1 MTGIRLPGTWRWGL
15 LTGLLMALVV
25 GPRPA
30 RSEHPSAKVKAESD
44 NEKLGPLI
52 EGLGTHEHQIA
63 TDKPLAQKYF
73 DQGLRLIF
81 AFNHDEAIRAFRS
94 AAKVDPNAA
103 MAQWGIALALGPNYN
118 LAADPERSKAAY
130 EASRL
135 AQKLAAKTSPREAAY
150 ADALAQR
157 YAESPDAERKPLDQ
171 AYADAMRKLAAQYP
185 DNLDA
190 AVLFAEALMDVRP
203 WDLWTH
209 DGQAQPGTDE
219 IVATLERVL
228 GKAPNHP
235 GANHF
240 YIHAVEASPA
250 PERGLAAAD
259 RLGGLMPAAGHMI
272 HMPAHIYLR
281 LGRYEDA
288 AECNRRA
295 IKADRQY
302 IEKYRPE
309 GVYPMMYY
317 PHNIHFLWFAAMMEG
332 RSGEANTS
340 AAEVTK
346 MIPDEMVREMP
357 MIEAF
362 VPTRLYALA
371 RFGKWDEVL
380 ASPRPP
386 ADFTYADGMWRYAR
400 GLALAAQTKLDGAEI
415 ERQALA
421 EVLKATPEDKM
432 AMRHSAAG
440 LLTIAEKHLSAAIDA
455 QRGQNARAIETLTA
469 AIALEDAL
477 QYDEPPA
484 WYFPLRQALG
494 AALLDAKRPLD
505 AEAAYREE
513 LKRHPVNGWSLNG
526 LARALQAQ
534 NRAAEAAEVRQRLAK
549 AWAMADFKLD

>member
-1 MTGIRLPGTWRWGL
+1 MV
-15 LTGLLMALVV
+15 LVV

-209 DGQAQPGTDE
+209 DGHRRDRRHARARARQGPQPSRRQPFLYPRRRSVAGARAGTGRGRPSGWID
-219 IVATLERVL
+219 A
-228 GKAPNHP
+228 GG
-235 GANHF
+235 GAHDP
-240 YIHAVEASPA
+240 HA
-250 PERGLAAAD
+250 GTHL
-259 RLGGLMPAAGHMI
+259 PAAG
-272 HMPAHIYLR
+272 
-281 LGRYEDA
+281 
-288 AECNRRA
+288 
-295 IKADRQY
+295 
-302 IEKYRPE
+302 
-309 GVYPMMYY
+309 
-317 PHNIHFLWFAAMMEG
+317 
-332 RSGEANTS
+332 
-340 AAEVTK
+340 
-346 MIPDEMVREMP
+346 
-357 MIEAF
+357 
-362 VPTRLYALA
+362 AL
-371 RFGKWDEVL
+371 
-380 ASPRPP
+380 
-386 ADFTYADGMWRYAR
+386 
-400 GLALAAQTKLDGAEI
+400 
-415 ERQALA
+415 
-421 EVLKATPEDKM
+421 
-432 AMRHSAAG
+432 
-440 LLTIAEKHLSAAIDA
+440 
-455 QRGQNARAIETLTA
+455 
-469 AIALEDAL
+469 
-477 QYDEPPA
+477 
-484 WYFPLRQALG
+484 
-494 AALLDAKRPLD
+494 
-505 AEAAYREE
+505 
-513 LKRHPVNGWSLNG
+513 
-526 LARALQAQ
+526 
-534 NRAAEAAEVRQRLAK
+534 
-549 AWAMADFKLD
+549 